1 MVWFNRRKQLKSTRC
16 GTEGVGMFISRDL
29 LTEWLFEFIDKS
41 IDGILLVL
49 MTNKKTDFTC
59 LLCWHHATYHQNKVI
74 GGPTVICFLIILVL
88 CYICMKIMLIFLW
101 QAGILMDV

>member
-29 LTEWLFEFIDKS
+29 LTEWLFEFIDKL

-49 MTNKKTDFTC
+49 MTNKKTDFTIMLASC
-59 LLCWHHATYHQNKVI
+59 YLPPEQSNWRSDSDMFFNHFSSML
-74 GGPTVICFLIILVL
+74 
-88 CYICMKIMLIFLW
+88 YICMKIMLIFLW